1 LAEGLLK
8 AAGFT
13 VTVNAER
20 PRKGTFSV
28 SLSSGAPGAKS
39 VTIVSFVAMD
49 RPFKKLREADLVAEI
64 NEGIAA
70 FSK

>member
-8 AAGFT
+8 AAGFA

-20 PRKGTFSV
+20 PRKGTFAV
-28 SLSSGAPGAKS
+28 SLSSGAAGGED
-39 VTIVSFVAMD
+39 VTIVSFVGMD
-49 RPFKKLREADLVAEI
+49 RPFKKLREADLAADI
-64 NEGIAA
+64 NKGIAA